1 VAENEAS
8 IDLVLTEFLAD
19 QQDRL
24 AARTLRNY
32 ADVVGL
38 LRDCLNGYGYE
49 SLDPVERGRWE
60 VAFERGE
67 DAFVHLFG
75 SDKIVENLGEFVGY
89 FMIRKVAV
97 GQELLRAA
105 GTVTAKLASW
115 LGERGYLDPAAVGEA
130 AERGREAAR
139 ELPKAEKLAQLLFE
153 RSRAVRIDADELG
166 DEDYVEDYLMID
178 KVEPGALWFE
188 GGIGPVTVPKTAS
201 NIAQPGWSV
210 NISLGR
216 AAGTW
221 HTSRSATSTCSPAGG
236 LVPVAPIV
244 GEAWSVQPFGDEIQ
258 RCHVRSVALVQAAAQ
273 PVVEPVEVTGR
284 QPAGGRGGGLGR
296 TAPCRSRRRARDG
309 WRSWRS

>member
-1 VAENEAS
+1 MAENEAS
-8 IDLVLTEFLAD
+8 IDRVLTEFLAD

-60 VAFERGE
+60 AAFERDE

-75 SDKIVENLGEFVGY
+75 SAKIVENLGEFLGY
-89 FMIRKVAV
+89 FMIRKVAA

-105 GTVTAKLASW
+105 GTVTAKLATW

-130 AERGREAAR
+130 AGRGREAAR
-139 ELPKAEKLAQLLFE
+139 ELPKAEKLGQLLFE
-153 RSRAVRIDADELG
+153 RSRAVSIDAGEVG

-188 GGIGPVTVPKTAS
+188 GGIGPVTVPKAAS
-201 NIAQPGWSV
+201 NIAQVGWSV

-216 AAGTW
+216 AGGTW
-221 HTSRSATSTCSPAGG
+221 HI
-236 LVPVAPIV
+236 LEV
-244 GEAWSVQPFGDEIQ
+244 GNVY
-258 RCHVRSVALVQAAAQ
+258 L
-273 PVVEPVEVTGR
+273 
-284 QPAGGRGGGLGR
+284 
-296 TAPCRSRRRARDG
+296 
-309 WRSWRS
+309 